1 MKTMCWKPFGLG
13 LLATVL
19 ELGAT
24 WAAMPVE
31 ELRSWLESDRGSRG
45 VLAGQGFAG
54 EALTQEEASDAGALL
69 WEDFAQRLR
78 KERKEEFESKTIRS
92 GDLEMRF
99 ERRVFGEAPE
109 GGRSLFISMH
119 GGGGA
124 PARVN
129 DRQWRNQIGLYEPE
143 EGVYLAPRA
152 PTDTWNLWHQEHID
166 GMFDRLILGCVLFEG
181 VNPDRV
187 YLMGYSAGG
196 DGVFQL
202 APRMADR
209 WAAAAMMAGHPNET
223 KPEGLRNIGFT
234 LHMGGDDAAY
244 NRNAVAREWKEKLAL
259 LRQRDPGGYRHE
271 AVIHEGLGHWMERRD
286 AAALSWMQQFTRD
299 PVPER
304 VVWLQDDVTH
314 GRFYWLAVDD
324 EERKAG
330 TLIQAAREG
339 QRISVEAEGVK
350 RLRIA
355 LDDRVLNL
363 DEEIVVVSGNRELF
377 RGRVERTIEGLS
389 RTLEERGDRGLT
401 FSAELRVE
409 LTEEGE

>member
-1 MKTMCWKPFGLG
+1 MCWKQVGLG
-13 LLATVL
+13 LLATAFGVGST
-19 ELGAT
+19 LGT
-24 WAAMPVE
+24 GPVA
-31 ELRSWLESDRGSRG
+31 ELRTWLESEAGSRG
-45 VLAGQGFAG
+45 TLAEQAFSAEALSREEAG
-54 EALTQEEASDAGALL
+54 EAAAIL

-78 KERKEEFESKTIRS
+78 TERKEEFESKTIRN

-99 ERRVFGEAPE
+99 EYRVFGEAPE

-209 WAAAAMMAGHPNET
+209 WAAAAMMAGHPNQS

-234 LHMGGDDAAY
+234 LHMGGEDAAY

-259 LRQRDPGGYRHE
+259 LRKGDPEGYRHE

-286 AAALSWMQQFTRD
+286 AAALPWMQQFTRD
-299 PVPER
+299 TAPER

-314 GRFYWLAVDD
+314 RRFYWLAVED

-339 QRISVEAEGVK
+339 QRISVDAQGVK
-350 RLRIA
+350 RVRIGLNDRIA
-355 LDDRVLNL
+355 NL
-363 DEEIVVVSGNRELF
+363 DEEIVVVSGERELY
-377 RGRVERTIEGLS
+377 RGRMVRTVENLGRS
-389 RTLEERGDRGLT
+389 LEERGDRGLM
-401 FSAELRVE
+401 FSAELGVE
-409 LTEEGE
+409 LTAEEE